1 MTTTQICLRPTAPFR
16 LDLTAWALRRRS
28 RNAIDRWDG
37 SEYSRSL
44 YLNGTLVDLGVKQ
57 SGPPEDPKLVIRAI
71 RHGRAVSASR
81 IRAIVGRL
89 LGLSVDMS
97 DFYKLVA
104 ANARLKTLT
113 DKFRGFHPPCF
124 PTVFEAAVNAICCQ
138 QLSLEVGIE
147 LSNRLAAAAC
157 TDARNIEHAFP
168 RPYEVVGLSEQKLHA
183 LGFSRQK
190 IAALLGLARLL
201 IEDKAYLEKLASL
214 DDDSAR
220 ARLLDIK
227 GIGRWS
233 ADYILLRGMGRLN
246 SFPGDDIAAQ
256 TGLRRWLG
264 IKERGGRSLYDRI
277 ERALRRYNP
286 FQGLIYFHL
295 LLAGLDER
303 GVLVPGQ
310 DSNHRGTGVS
320 EGLLEAQVTKLNAE
334 PAS

>member
-1 MTTTQICLRPTAPFR
+1 MTTTQVYLRPAPPFR
-16 LDLTAWALRRRS
+16 LDLTAWALRRRP
-28 RNAIDRWDG
+28 RNTIDRWDG
-37 SEYSRSL
+37 AEYSRSL

-57 SGPPEDPKLVIRAI
+57 SGPPDDPKLVIRI
-71 RHGRAVSASR
+71 THHGRAVEASR
-81 IRAIVGRL
+81 IRAVVRRL

-97 DFYKLVA
+97 DFYKLAA
-104 ANARLKTLT
+104 ANARLKALA
-113 DKFRGFHPPCF
+113 DKFRGFRPPCF

-147 LSNRLAAAAC
+147 LFNRLAAAAR
-157 TDARNIEHAFP
+157 TDAGNIGHAFP
-168 RPYEVVGLSEQKLHA
+168 RPCEVARLSEQKLHE

-201 IEDKAYLEKLASL
+201 IKDKAYLEKLASL

-233 ADYILLRGMGRLN
+233 ADYILLRGMGRLS

-256 TGLRRWLG
+256 AGLQRWLG
-264 IKERGGRSLYDRI
+264 IKGRGSRSLYDRI
-277 ERALRRYNP
+277 QRALRRYHP

-295 LLAGLDER
+295 LLAGLGER

-320 EGLLEAQVTKLNAE
+320 EVALSV
-334 PAS
+334 